1 MAIGD
6 RVKGLSA
13 ELLQALITRLEL
25 FGLELQQARQDL
37 PRLLA
42 LWVVGLLSLMF
53 AMAIFTLFV
62 VSLTWDTPYRD
73 WVVLA
78 LFLIYAAVGGGLIWH
93 VRQRLRADGLNPF
106 AVTLEELN
114 RDVRSLMYAR
124 LDDQDTQATATSNKD
139 KDDRP

>member
-13 ELLQALITRLEL
+13 ELLQALTTRLEL
-25 FGLELQQARQDL
+25 FGLELQQAREDL

-53 AMAIFTLFV
+53 ALALLTLFV
-62 VSLTWDTPYRD
+62 VSMTWDTPYRD

-78 LFLIYAAVGGGLIWH
+78 LFLIYAGAGAALIWY

-106 AVTLEELN
+106 TATLEELE
-114 RDVRSLMYAR
+114 RDVRSLLYAR
-124 LDDQDTQATATSNKD
+124 LEDQDTQASSAPNQD
-139 KDDRP
+139 KDGRP

>member
-13 ELLQALITRLEL
+13 ELLQALTTRLEL

-53 AMAIFTLFV
+53 AFALLTLFV
-62 VSLTWDTPYRD
+62 VSMTWDTAYRD

-78 LFLIYAAVGGGLIWH
+78 LFLIYAGAGVALIWY

-106 AVTLEELN
+106 SATLEELD
-114 RDVRSLMYAR
+114 RDVRSLLYAR
-124 LDDQDTQATATSNKD
+124 LDDQDTQASSAPNKD

>member
-13 ELLQALITRLEL
+13 ELLQALTTRLEL

-53 AMAIFTLFV
+53 AFALLTLFV
-62 VSLTWDTPYRD
+62 VSMTCDTAYRD

-78 LFLIYAAVGGGLIWH
+78 LFLIYAGAGVALIWY
-93 VRQRLRADGLNPF
+93 VRQRLLADGLNPF
-106 AVTLEELN
+106 SATLEELD
-114 RDVRSLMYAR
+114 RDVRSLLYAR
-124 LDDQDTQATATSNKD
+124 LDDQDTQASSAPNKD